1 MDKQKTGAMIRALRK
16 EKGYTQQ
23 QLAELLN
30 VSTKTISKWE
40 TAAGYPDISMITKLA
55 QVLNTTIEQLL
66 QGDLP
71 KVFQNGENMKRVQ
84 FYQCD
89 ICGNLLSSTGNATV
103 SCCGHKLV
111 PLKVQPMDEFHMMH
125 IEELDD
131 DSFIAFAHNMTKTH
145 YIRFVAWV
153 SYDRLTLV
161 RMYPEQNAE
170 LHINLPRRGEV
181 YVCCSRDGLFRM
193 RL

>member
-55 QVLNTTIEQLL
+55 QVLNTTSEQLL

-71 KVFQNGENMKRVQ
+71 KDFQNGENMKRVQ

-131 DSFIAFAHNMTKTH
+131 DSFIAFVHNMTKTH
-145 YIRFVAWV
+145 YIRFIAWV

-170 LHINLPRRGEV
+170 LHINLPRRGEI

-193 RL
+193 KL

>member
-55 QVLNTTIEQLL
+55 QVLNTTSEQLL

-103 SCCGHKLV
+103 SCCGHKLM

>member
-40 TAAGYPDISMITKLA
+40 TAAGYPDISMIIKLA
-55 QVLNTTIEQLL
+55 QVLNTTSEQLL

-145 YIRFVAWV
+145 YIRFIAWV

-181 YVCCSRDGLFRM
+181 YVFCSRDGLFRM

>member
-1 MDKQKTGAMIRALRK
+1 MDKQKTGAMIRVLRK

-23 QLAELLN
+23 QLAEMLN
-30 VSTKTISKWE
+30 VSAKTISKWE

-55 QVLNTTIEQLL
+55 QVLNTTSEQLL

-89 ICGNLLSSTGNATV
+89 VCGNLLSSTGNATV
-103 SCCGHKLV
+103 SCCGRKLL
-111 PLKVQPMDEFHMMH
+111 PLKVQSMDECHVMH
-125 IEELDD
+125 IEEFDD
-131 DSFIAFAHNMTKTH
+131 DSFITFTHDMTKMH
-145 YIRFVAWV
+145 YIRFVAWA
-153 SYDRLTLV
+153 SYDRIMLV

-170 LHINLPRRGEV
+170 LHINLPRRGEL
-181 YVCCSRDGLFRM
+181 YVCCSKDGLFRM

>member
-1 MDKQKTGAMIRALRK
+1 MDKQKTGAMIRALRT

-30 VSTKTISKWE
+30 VSAKTISKWE

-55 QVLNTTIEQLL
+55 QVLNTTSEQLL

-71 KVFQNGENMKRVQ
+71 KVFQNGETMKHVQ

-89 ICGNLLSSTGNATV
+89 VCGNLLTSTGNATI
-103 SCCGHKLV
+103 SCCGHKLL
-111 PLKVQPMDEFHMMH
+111 PLKAQPMDEFHMMH
-125 IEELDD
+125 IEEFDD
-131 DSFIAFAHNMTKTH
+131 DSFITFTHDMTKLH

-153 SYDRLTLV
+153 SYDRIMLV

-170 LHINLPRRGEV
+170 LHINLPRRGEL
-181 YVCCSRDGLFRM
+181 YVCCSKDGLFCM
-193 RL
+193 KL

>member
-55 QVLNTTIEQLL
+55 QVLNTTSEQLL

-71 KVFQNGENMKRVQ
+71 KDFQNGENMKRVQ

-193 RL
+193 KL